1 MKKLSLV
8 QIPFWNDHL
17 TSYLVY
23 MFQFQCDIT
32 SLDWQ
37 KITHPVPIHGEANF
51 IPKWVVYS
59 LLTMIVNTFGRFST
73 KVISCCRTGIEVNPC
88 QFDLFRYFS
97 GGVMTCNQKQS
108 HEREPGLT
116 TSTVVFEKV
125 NIYIF
130 IYKMKV
136 SSRAETFQDVS
147 LPIPG
152 KNDTYMYLFV
162 VNHVLWSNLYYQHL
176 CMTTIC
182 LCCTFVVW
190 IVVQSWELNPW
201 SPTLQLSSIPTE

>member
-1 MKKLSLV
+1 MWHNQLGLTKNYTSCSNPWGV
-8 QIPFWNDHL
+8 QFYTKMSGYSIL
-17 TSYLVY
+17 T
-23 MFQFQCDIT
+23 I
-32 SLDWQ
+32 
-37 KITHPVPIHGEANF
+37 IG
-51 IPKWVVYS
+51 
-59 LLTMIVNTFGRFST
+59 NTVGRFST
-73 KVISCCRTGIEVNPC
+73 KVISCCRTRIEVNPH

-116 TSTVVFEKV
+116 TSTVVFQKV
-125 NIYIF
+125 NIFF

-162 VNHVLWSNLYYQHL
+162 VNYVLWSNLYYQHL

-182 LCCTFVVW
+182 LCCTFV
-190 IVVQSWELNPW
+190 S
-201 SPTLQLSSIPTE
+201 